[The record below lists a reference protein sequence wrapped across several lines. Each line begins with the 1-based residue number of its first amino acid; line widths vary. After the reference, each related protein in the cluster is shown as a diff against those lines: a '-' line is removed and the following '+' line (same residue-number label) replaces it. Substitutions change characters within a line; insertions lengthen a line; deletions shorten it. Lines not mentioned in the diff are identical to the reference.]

1 MKTLL
6 IVLGLAVAAG
16 GGYWFITKNKS
27 PKPVPGQ
34 LPPAP
39 PNKPLPVIYHSP
51 PVQQGTVTGAS
62 PVLNYMSLGL
72 GIIGQAGNLAEQF
85 GLFDGDEEL

>member
-39 PNKPLPVIYHSP
+39 PNKPL
-51 PVQQGTVTGAS
+51 
-62 PVLNYMSLGL
+62 
-72 GIIGQAGNLAEQF
+72 AGNLAEQF